1 MFSRQ
6 PNGGLELLFPLLKVF
21 SNAGLVLGGGEK
33 GFLDDQFT
41 QLQKLQDENNPD
53 FVFEVVSLF
62 FDDSEKLV
70 NNMAKAL
77 EQQTVEF
84 KQVDAHVHQF
94 KGSSSSI
101 GAHRVKNV
109 CVTFRNFC
117 EQQNIE
123 GCKRCLQQ
131 LRHEYSL
138 LKSKLETL
146 FRLEQQIIAA
156 GGSIP
161 MVE

>member
-77 EQQTVEF
+77 
-84 KQVDAHVHQF
+84 
-94 KGSSSSI
+94 
-101 GAHRVKNV
+101 
-109 CVTFRNFC
+109 
-117 EQQNIE
+117 
-123 GCKRCLQQ
+123 
-131 LRHEYSL
+131 
-138 LKSKLETL
+138 
-146 FRLEQQIIAA
+146 
-156 GGSIP
+156 
-161 MVE
+161 